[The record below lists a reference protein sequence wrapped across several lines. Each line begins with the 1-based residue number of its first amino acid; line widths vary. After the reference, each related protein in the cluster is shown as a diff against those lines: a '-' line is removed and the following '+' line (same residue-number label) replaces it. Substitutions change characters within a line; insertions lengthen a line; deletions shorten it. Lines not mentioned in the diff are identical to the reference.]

1 MNIFQLD
8 LDPVKAAQYHPDRHV
23 VKMILEYSQLL
34 STAHRILDGTEHA
47 TTSKTGRRATAWRL
61 EDDRESILYKATH
74 INHPSAIWARESA
87 SNYLWLQSLLVAV
100 CHEYTHR
107 YGKHH
112 KCERDG
118 LVSRLE
124 SLPNNMTKIRRT
136 PLRLAM
142 PLEYQLPDP
151 VESYRKY
158 LREGKVHLHSWKKRP
173 TPEWI

>member
-34 STAHRILDGTEHA
+34 STAHRILDGTEHE
-47 TTSKTGRRATAWRL
+47 SKSPTGRRASAWRL
-61 EDDRESILYKATH
+61 DDDRESLLYKATH

-87 SNYLWLQSLLVAV
+87 GNYLWLQSLLVAV
-100 CHEYTHR
+100 SREYSYR
-107 YGKHH
+107 YGKVH

-124 SLPNNMTKIRRT
+124 EIPNNMKHARRT

-142 PLEYQLPDP
+142 PDEYKLPDP

-158 LREGKVHLHSWKKRP
+158 LKLGKPHLHSWKKRP
-173 TPEWI
+173 VPEWI